1 MDDGYR
7 LTLITPESL
16 NEIEKDWREKVDEDV
31 FELELAIVFDHLRGI
46 SSQEHGENDAYIF
59 GLFDKLKGSC
69 LALAEMV
76 SSKSK
81 RRSVSKLLK
90 VTLSPVFI
98 PDQAE
103 MEESEKQ
110 TLAGI
115 YKSLFM
121 NIIIHEGT
129 EGFGEV
135 RLYARTPDMFE
146 LLDLVAKR
154 WNDESNDNTDAV
166 SMKGRWLSISHQ
178 PKG

>member
-1 MDDGYR
+1 
-7 LTLITPESL
+7 
-16 NEIEKDWREKVDEDV
+16 
-31 FELELAIVFDHLRGI
+31 
-46 SSQEHGENDAYIF
+46 
-59 GLFDKLKGSC
+59 
-69 LALAEMV
+69 MV
-76 SSKSK
+76 SSK

-98 PDQAE
+98 PDLPE

-129 EGFGEV
+129 EGFEKDL
-135 RLYARTPDMFE
+135 RIYARTADMLE

-154 WNDESNDNTDAV
+154 WNDESNNNTDTV
-166 SMKGRWLSISHQ
+166 SMKGRWLVISHQ

>member
-7 LTLITPESL
+7 LELITPESL
-16 NEIEKDWREKVDEDV
+16 NEIEKDWLENADEDV
-31 FELELAIVFDHLRGI
+31 FELELAIVFDHFRGI

-59 GLFDKLKGSC
+59 GLFDNLKGSC

-76 SSKSK
+76 SSK

-98 PDQAE
+98 PDLSG
-103 MEESEKQ
+103 MKESEKQ

-129 EGFGEV
+129 EGFDEV
-135 RLYARTPDMFE
+135 RIYARTPDMFE

-154 WNDESNDNTDAV
+154 WNNESNDNTDTV
-166 SMKGRWLSISHQ
+166 SMKGRWLVISHQ